1 MREGEASRTAQYMA
15 LFRALE
21 SCQPSG
27 RRLFCDPLASGFLT
41 GGLSLVAGAARIP
54 GLHGLVPRIVDRRT
68 PGPRISAVLRTR
80 VIDQQLEDGLG
91 AGCSQL
97 VILGA
102 GYDSRP
108 YRIDGVAG
116 ARVFEV
122 DHPDTQ
128 AVKRRLL
135 AARLR
140 AMPANVVWVPVDFLR
155 DDFGCCLVE
164 AGYSSDLPTFFIWEG
179 VTNYLN
185 AEAVDATLR
194 WIAANSPSTSRLSF
208 TYVDRGLLD
217 GSKEFPGS
225 EGWVA
230 TVERAGE
237 PFTFGLQPDELERYL
252 SQRGMRVLSD
262 ESTAEA
268 HDRLGA
274 HAGGALRPPAFY
286 HVALAEV
293 TGGPRPGQP

>member
-1 MREGEASRTAQYMA
+1 M
-15 LFRALE
+15 
-21 SCQPSG
+21 
-27 RRLFCDPLASGFLT
+27 
-41 GGLSLVAGAARIP
+41 
-54 GLHGLVPRIVDRRT
+54 PRIVDRRT

-80 VIDQQLEDGLG
+80 VIDQQLQEGLG

-108 YRIDGVAG
+108 YRIEDVAR

-128 AVKRRLL
+128 AVKRRRL
-135 AARLR
+135 AAKLR
-140 AMPANVVWVPVDFLR
+140 SLPRNVLYVPVDFLR
-155 DDFGCCLVE
+155 DDFGRCLVD
-164 AGYSSDLPTFFIWEG
+164 AGYSAEVPTFFVWEG
-179 VTNYLN
+179 VTNYLT

-194 WIAANSPSTSRLSF
+194 WIAASSPNTSRLSF

-217 GSKEFPGS
+217 GTEPFPGS

-237 PFTFGLQPDELERYL
+237 PFTFGLDPAELEHYL
-252 SQRGMRVLSD
+252 SARGMRLLSD
-262 ESTAEA
+262 ESTAEV

-274 HAGGALRPPAFY
+274 RAAGGPRPPAFY

-293 TGGPRPGQP
+293 TGAGPDHP

>member
-1 MREGEASRTAQYMA
+1 MA
-15 LFRALE
+15 FFRALE
-21 SCQPSG
+21 SCRPAE
-27 RRLFCDPLASGFLT
+27 RRLFSDPLASSFLT
-41 GGLSLVAGAARIP
+41 GGLGLVAGAARIP
-54 GLHGLVPRIVDRRT
+54 GLHGLLPRIVDRRT
-68 PGPRISAVLRTR
+68 PGPRASAVLRTR
-80 VIDQQLEDGLG
+80 VIDQQLQDGLG
-91 AGCSQL
+91 AGCLQL

-128 AVKRRLL
+128 AVKRRGL
-135 AARLR
+135 AAKLR
-140 AMPANVVWVPVDFLR
+140 SLPTNVVWVPVDFLR
-155 DDFGCCLVE
+155 DDFGRCLVD
-164 AGYSSDLPTFFIWEG
+164 AGYSVQVPTFFIWEG

-185 AEAVDATLR
+185 DEAVDATLR

-217 GSKEFPGS
+217 GAKPFPGS

-230 TVERAGE
+230 TVRRAGE
-237 PFTFGLQPDELERYL
+237 PFTFGLAPDELEHYL
-252 SQRGMRVLSD
+252 GVRGMRLLSD

-274 HAGGALRPPAFY
+274 RAAGAPRPPAFY

-293 TGGPRPGQP
+293 TGAAGPDPR